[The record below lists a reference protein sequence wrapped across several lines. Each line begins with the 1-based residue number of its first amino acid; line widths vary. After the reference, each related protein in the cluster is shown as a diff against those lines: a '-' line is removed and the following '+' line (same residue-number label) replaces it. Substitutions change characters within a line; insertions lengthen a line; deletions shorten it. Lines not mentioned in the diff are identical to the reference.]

1 MPVTTEVRVR
11 YAETDQM
18 GIVYYANYLV
28 WFELGRV
35 ELLRS
40 IGLAYSRLETDHGCI
55 LPVIDVS
62 CRYKSPARYDDEI
75 LIETRPAML
84 RGTILKFAYR
94 ILRKARAGEEQTGE
108 ERTLLAE
115 GETVHVVC
123 DDQLQRK
130 PLPEKYAAA
139 LKTLMKD
146 GRSLARAAKFG
157 LYNLLENHPMSIPD
171 DGNFSCWLSARRSSR
186 NFRQASISLGI
197 MTR

>member
-1 MPVTTEVRVR
+1 MPVTTEARVR

-40 IGLAYSRLETDHGCI
+40 LGLAYSRLETDHGCI
-55 LPVIDVS
+55 LPVIEAS

-84 RGTILKFAYR
+84 RGSVLKFAYR
-94 ILRKARAGEEQTGE
+94 ILRKAPDGE

-123 DDQLQRK
+123 DDKLQRK
-130 PLPEKYAAA
+130 PLPEKYEAA
-139 LKTLMKD
+139 LKALMD
-146 GRSLARAAKFG
+146 
-157 LYNLLENHPMSIPD
+157 ED
-171 DGNFSCWLSARRSSR
+171 
-186 NFRQASISLGI
+186 AS
-197 MTR
+197 

>member
-40 IGLAYSRLETDHGCI
+40 LGLAYSRLETDHGCI
-55 LPVIDVS
+55 LPVIEAT
-62 CRYKSPARYDDEI
+62 CRYKSPTRYDDEI

-84 RGTILKFAYR
+84 RGSVLKFAYR
-94 ILRKARAGEEQTGE
+94 ILRKAPEGQEQADKE
-108 ERTLLAE
+108 QTLLAE

-123 DDQLQRK
+123 DDKLQRK
-130 PLPEKYAAA
+130 PLPEKYEAA
-139 LKTLMKD
+139 LKALMD
-146 GRSLARAAKFG
+146 EDAV
-157 LYNLLENHPMSIPD
+157 
-171 DGNFSCWLSARRSSR
+171 
-186 NFRQASISLGI
+186 
-197 MTR
+197 

>member
-1 MPVTTEVRVR
+1 MPVTTQVRVR

-40 IGLAYSRLETDHGCI
+40 LGFAYSRLEKDHGCI
-55 LPVIDVS
+55 LPVVS
-62 CRYKSPARYDDEI
+62 ARCRYRSPARYDDEI

-84 RGTILKFAYR
+84 RGSVIKFAYQ
-94 ILRKARAGEEQTGE
+94 IFRKANQEEK
-108 ERTLLAE
+108 ERELLAK

-130 PLPEKYAAA
+130 PLPAKYAAA
-139 LKTLMKD
+139 LRKLM
-146 GRSLARAAKFG
+146 A
-157 LYNLLENHPMSIPD
+157 EN
-171 DGNFSCWLSARRSSR
+171 
-186 NFRQASISLGI
+186 
-197 MTR
+197 